1 VKLAKVPKPSRLAQ
15 RRALQCPNCAC
26 NPRAIVFALRAATNV
41 GKVPIMEFAAKI
53 AKFMIVAWL
62 SVFAIGGFL
71 AYATGSGIFDP
82 ERTIAESV
90 ETETGAETATQSHEP
105 TEQRERVT
113 RCPGDAGSF
122 LYKMLTP
129 IGDDC
134 ETPVTADRQDPRP
147 DAALEAADPE
157 TARAVLRYRC
167 RQIILRVLNDPGSA
181 EWDDARNWR
190 FTDDGDGVYTIYPT
204 LRAKNALGAIVRTG
218 FRCQVQEVAPEE
230 WELLALE
237 EI

>member
-1 VKLAKVPKPSRLAQ
+1 
-15 RRALQCPNCAC
+15 
-26 NPRAIVFALRAATNV
+26 
-41 GKVPIMEFAAKI
+41 MEFAVKI
-53 AKFMIVAWL
+53 SKIVIFVVLGGYAL
-62 SVFAIGGFL
+62 AGIIGFTQG
-71 AYATGSGIFDP
+71 TGIFDP
-82 ERTIAESV
+82 ERSSASD
-90 ETETGAETATQSHEP
+90 SEP
-105 TEQRERVT
+105 ARERVT

-134 ETPVTADRQDPRP
+134 VTPVTADRQDPSP